1 MFKCKICG
9 KVTRPGEKQTKKVI
23 KTRKKEYCN
32 MDKNEREKISKGIE
46 IVQEINI
53 CEKCANQEG

>member
-1 MFKCKICG
+1 
-9 KVTRPGEKQTKKVI
+9 
-23 KTRKKEYCN
+23 

-53 CEKCANQEG
+53 CEKCANEEG